1 MSSLPPGPNDPDATM
16 RVPTPGRRG
25 AAGGAVQPPATAARI
40 DPGVPLDLSTLPAM
54 NTLVRCANPMLALV
68 PRIRGTVRHPN
79 PAALRDTLLRQ
90 LAAFEQKAKES
101 GVAAESVLVGKYAL
115 CTLVDEAVSCT
126 PWGGTAQWAK
136 MSLLVS
142 VFREGYGGEKF
153 FQLLNKMA
161 EDPQRN
167 IDLLELFYVCIALGF
182 EGRFGVVDNGRDQL
196 EKLRDRLVE
205 IIRKVRGEFE
215 RDLSPHWKGETV
227 AIRRMSS
234 FVPLWVTA
242 VLACLLL
249 LGVYVLLVF
258 NLSGRADGIAYA
270 AVRAPA
276 VPPPPP
282 RVEPAPPPK
291 PVEIPP
297 RLSKFLRDEIAAG
310 KVVVRDEET
319 ASLVSIQG
327 DGLFDSGS
335 STVKAEYVPIL
346 KRIADALNQVPGPV
360 LVSGHTDDQPIR
372 TVRFP
377 SNWHLSQER
386 ATNVVRIMLQVLRE
400 PERIR
405 AEGLGETEPLVPNDN
420 KENRARNR
428 RVEIVLRVEPS

>member
-1 MSSLPPGPNDPDATM
+1 M
-16 RVPTPGRRG
+16 RVPTPGRR
-25 AAGGAVQPPATAARI
+25 AAAPAASGMAPPAMAAPRG
-40 DPGVPLDLSTLPAM
+40 DPGAPLDLSALPAM

-90 LAAFEQKAKES
+90 LASFEQKAKES
-101 GVAAESVLVGKYAL
+101 GVAPDNVLVGKYAL
-115 CTLVDEAVSCT
+115 CTLIDEAVSCT

-136 MSLLVS
+136 TSLLVS
-142 VFREGYGGEKF
+142 VFKEGYGGEKF

-205 IIRKVRGEFE
+205 IIRKARGEFE
-215 RDLSPHWKGETV
+215 RDLSPHWKGVTV

-242 VLACLLL
+242 ALACLLL
-249 LGVYVLLVF
+249 LGAYVLLAF

-276 VPPPPP
+276 LPPPPP
-282 RVEPAPPPK
+282 QVEPAPPPR
-291 PVEIPP
+291 PVEVPP

-310 KVVVRDEET
+310 KVVVKDEET

-335 STVKAEYVPIL
+335 SSVRAEYVPIL
-346 KRIADALNQVPGPV
+346 KRIADALNQLPGPV
-360 LVSGHTDDQPIR
+360 LVSGHSDDQPIR
-372 TVRFP
+372 SVRFP

-386 ATNVVRIMLQVLRE
+386 ASNVVRIMLQVLQD
-400 PERIR
+400 PARIR
-405 AEGLGETEPLVPNDN
+405 AEGLGDTEPLVPNDS

-428 RVEIVLRVEPS
+428 RVEIVLRVEAS